1 VKDVSNVDAVAESIG
16 ETIDYDLNITTTRD
30 KYIQVFEWLSLVNRQ
45 VKILLAIILI
55 VICVNMIS
63 IVLIMVM
70 ERTSMIGML
79 KAMGGN
85 NGLIRKI
92 FINTGVRLILRGLLL
107 GNVLGLG
114 LCYIQYRFKIIG
126 LNPHD
131 YYISYVPVYWSW
143 PTVVLLN
150 ALVFAV
156 VTLVLL
162 VPTMAIAC
170 VLPIKAI
177 KFD

>member
-1 VKDVSNVDAVAESIG
+1 
-16 ETIDYDLNITTTRD
+16 
-30 KYIQVFEWLSLVNRQ
+30 
-45 VKILLAIILI
+45 
-55 VICVNMIS
+55 MIS

-107 GNVLGLG
+107 GNVLGFG

-126 LNPHD
+126 LNSHD

-162 VPTMAIAC
+162 VPTMAIAR